1 MVEPFQH
8 SEAFTILLF
17 CQLVLALLVLVPY
30 YSLIET
36 KQQNNGANKM
46 TKLTK
51 KSALWI
57 FKAGSL
63 NVGEA
68 RRQDWN
74 YFTSTLLQSG
84 NITEKQY
91 FSWTNPF

>member
-1 MVEPFQH
+1 
-8 SEAFTILLF
+8 
-17 CQLVLALLVLVPY
+17 VLALLALVPY

-36 KQQNNGANKM
+36 KQTNNGENKM

-68 RRQDWN
+68 RRQDWS
-74 YFTSTLLQSG
+74 YFTSTLLKSG

-91 FSWTNPF
+91 FGWSNPF

>member
-1 MVEPFQH
+1 
-8 SEAFTILLF
+8 
-17 CQLVLALLVLVPY
+17 VLALLALVPY

-36 KQQNNGANKM
+36 KQTNNGENNM
-46 TKLTK
+46 TK

-68 RRQDWN
+68 RRQDWS
-74 YFTSTLLQSG
+74 YFTSTLLKSG

-91 FSWTNPF
+91 FTWSNPF

>member
-1 MVEPFQH
+1 
-8 SEAFTILLF
+8 
-17 CQLVLALLVLVPY
+17 
-30 YSLIET
+30 
-36 KQQNNGANKM
+36 M

-68 RRQDWN
+68 RRQDWS
-74 YFTSTLLQSG
+74 YFTSTLLKSG

-91 FSWTNPF
+91 FSWSNPF